1 MDRLTSIDAGFLAQ
15 EREGSHMHVGAV
27 VIFEGPPPE
36 PGEFREHL
44 DSRLHLVPRYR
55 QKLVFPR
62 LQMGR
67 PLWIDDPCF
76 NIDYHVRHTA
86 LPKPGSIQN
95 LRNLAG
101 RIFSQRLD
109 RTKPLWEIWLIEG
122 LEDGRFALINKT
134 HHALVDGVS
143 GVDIMTVLFDLDREP
158 AEVPQPDREWSPGPE
173 PSEAEVVGRGVKDLV
188 KAPIGIAER
197 ALKAAA
203 SPTRT
208 AEELRETAEGAGE
221 VLWGTVSRA
230 PECPLNLP
238 IGTHRRV
245 LWVDAELAE
254 LKEIK
259 NSLGGTVNDV
269 FLAIVSGALASWLRG
284 RGVRTEGLELRGAVP
299 VSVRTE
305 DEQGELGNKIT
316 IMVGRL
322 PTYCR
327 DPVERLH
334 IVSEGMKDLKESKQA
349 MGAEAIARV
358 EDFAPPTIFARASR
372 LHFSSRLYNLL
383 VTNVPGPQFPLYLL
397 GRELED
403 FIPVAF
409 LAPNQALAIA
419 IVSYNGRV
427 KIGLIG
433 DFDAMP
439 DLDDL
444 GKFVKEA
451 TAELLDAA
459 RAASGRAPDE
469 SEAGDAAEATDPA

>member
-15 EREGSHMHVGAV
+15 ERDGSHMHVGAV
-27 VIFEGPPPE
+27 MIFEGPPPAADQ
-36 PGEFREHL
+36 FRDHIS
-44 DSRLHLVPRYR
+44 SRLHLVPRYR
-55 QKLVFPR
+55 QKLAFPR

-67 PLWIDDPCF
+67 PLWIDDPGF

-86 LPKPGSIQN
+86 LPKPGSIEK
-95 LRNLAG
+95 LRALVG

-122 LEDGRFALINKT
+122 LEDDRFALINKT

-143 GVDIMTVLFDLDREP
+143 GVDITTVLFDLDREP
-158 AEVPQPDREWSPGPE
+158 AEVPKPEREWEPGPE
-173 PSEAEVVGRGVKDLV
+173 PSDAAIVARGMKELIKTPLGLAD
-188 KAPIGIAER
+188 R
-197 ALKAAA
+197 AARAAVN
-203 SPTRT
+203 PVRT
-208 AEELRETAEGAGE
+208 AEELRGTAEGAGE
-221 VLWGTVSRA
+221 VLWGTMSKA
-230 PECPLNLP
+230 PECPLNGP

-245 LWVDAELAE
+245 LWLDAELAE

-269 FLAIVSGALASWLRG
+269 FLAIVSGALAAWLQS

-299 VSVRTE
+299 VSIRTA
-305 DEQGELGNKIT
+305 DQQGALGNKIT

-327 DPVERLH
+327 DPVERLR
-334 IVSEGMKDLKESKQA
+334 IVSDSMKHLKESKQA

-372 LHFSSRLYNLL
+372 LHFSTRLYNLL
-383 VTNVPGPQFPLYLL
+383 VTNVPGPQFPLFLL

-409 LAPNQALAIA
+409 LAPNQALAVA

-433 DFDAMP
+433 DYDAMP
-439 DLDDL
+439 DLDQL
-444 GKFVKEA
+444 GVFVEQAK
-451 TAELLDAA
+451 AELLDAA
-459 RAASGRAPDE
+459 RAASGKSP
-469 SEAGDAAEATDPA
+469 ATADSA